1 MFIDGAYDDV
11 QGCQLPPAPP
21 LPHVLWA
28 PTSNLAPQVSLYIL
42 SYHLDHFDYHD
53 NHQCGQ
59 APRRRRGRERLAS
72 AWISSWIQR
81 GDFLFQWWWWWYQ
94 PWWGWWTLA
103 SYWKQFLLIMIIVL
117 LKHLKAKV
125 RMEEFGDSLN
135 PSVLLLSDWWVFFF
149 FRYRWKPSIRS
160 CRDGKSGRY
169 GRYISAILFSWC

>member
-28 PTSNLAPQVSLYIL
+28 PTSNLAPQVSLHIL
-42 SYHLDHFDYHD
+42 SYHLDHFDHHD

-81 GDFLFQWWWWWYQ
+81 GDFLFQWWMWMVN
-94 PWWGWWTLA
+94 TCI
-103 SYWKQFLLIMIIVL
+103 LLETIPFDHDHSIVETFESQGEDGGVWRQL
-117 LKHLKAKV
+117 
-125 RMEEFGDSLN
+125 E
-135 PSVLLLSDWWVFFF
+135 PLSSSPQWLVSVFFLQISMKTIDQIMQ
-149 FRYRWKPSIRS
+149 RWKKWEIREIYL
-160 CRDGKSGRY
+160 CY
-169 GRYISAILFSWC
+169 FI